1 MSLFVPDLTLC
12 HFHNQYHFDIFCL
25 LLYSDFYL
33 WLTSYKDTPYV
44 EVLNNICY
52 INITYRQVCMCI
64 ISSKWFQE
72 IYKKTGFPYLRIIMP
87 FTQWIATLAVVLDIS
102 LPEFLRG
109 CVLLDCKWQSTQ
121 SCLCKKTKIQ
131 KWIEVSYGKNCI
143 SEHLSLTFHLPHHFL
158 GIGFESREDTLVLQ
172 NSKVLPKEEKEKTAA
187 YFFSNRN
194 ICRRRLTG
202 MSNIQ
207 HTQAKW

>member
-1 MSLFVPDLTLC
+1 MYV
-12 HFHNQYHFDIFCL
+12 YHFI
-25 LLYSDFYL
+25 
-33 WLTSYKDTPYV
+33 K
-44 EVLNNICY
+44 
-52 INITYRQVCMCI
+52 M
-64 ISSKWFQE
+64 ISRDLQ
-72 IYKKTGFPYLRIIMP
+72 KKPGFPYLRIIMP

-131 KWIEVSYGKNCI
+131 KWIEVSYGKNWI

-158 GIGFESREDTLVLQ
+158 GIGFESREDTHVLQ
-172 NSKVLPKEEKEKTAA
+172 NSKFYLKRGKKRQLPI
-187 YFFSNRN
+187 FFSNRN